1 MNWISKAQ
9 SSLDSEDH
17 KDTPRRPRVVRGPHF
32 AERCCMQFFTT
43 LFYRRVEVVFLK
55 FETVKVNT
63 SFT

>member
-1 MNWISKAQ
+1 MNLNSKAQ

-17 KDTPRRPRVVRGPHF
+17 KGRHHGPHGSHF
-32 AERCCMQFFTT
+32 AEGCSIQFFTT
-43 LFYRRVEVVFLK
+43 VFYRRVEVFLK